1 MKNIVNTL
9 LVCLFS
15 VAAFGQN
22 RLVLVEHFTQAS
34 CGPCASQNPAL
45 KTLLDANATKVVAL
59 KYQTSWPGVDPM
71 NAANPTEAAA
81 RVQYY
86 NVTGVPN
93 SVMDG
98 SGPGSPGTIVTTST
112 INNRYNTAAPLNISA
127 SHQWTAGYDSIQIG
141 VFVANAGTAT
151 VASGAAGSL
160 KLHVAVIEEEVNYPS
175 APGSNGETNFYQ
187 VMRKMVPDASGT
199 TMADSWTAGQTQ
211 MFVFKVAA
219 PSYLANLNK
228 VAVVAFIQDNSNK
241 SVLNAS
247 RTTAQTIAGL
257 PDIGV
262 NAFTAATPGLC
273 DGTTTPMVTI
283 KNEGSLAITSAS
295 VAYAINGGTPVT
307 QNWTGSLSAG
317 ATAVVSFPQ
326 VTLPAGTNSLVATV
340 SSPNGTGDVNGMNNM
355 SAPLI
360 AAVLNNTATP
370 APYSEGMEST
380 GVLQIP
386 AGHVLLYNTP
396 NRPRVGVLS
405 KANVTGGLPQELGG
419 YGQSSKSIFVDFFLM
434 QSGAQASIITPKVSG
449 ITANHKLY
457 FNHAYASY
465 QGEADGLKVFVSSN
479 CGTTWTKVF
488 DKSGTALAT
497 APNVATAFF
506 PQPTQWYPNTI
517 SLSQFAGQ
525 ELIVK
530 FECNSA
536 YGNNLWL
543 DNFWINTAAL
553 GEEEIQAAQAKLYP
567 NPARDAV
574 KVSLQV
580 SEAGEALVEVINL
593 NGQTVIAQ
601 TASVEAG
608 MQSIDLNVADLANG
622 VYTVKIALNDRVE
635 TLRFTVQH

>member
-1 MKNIVNTL
+1 MKNIVSTL

-86 NVTGVPN
+86 GVTGVPN

-98 SGPGSPGTIVTTST
+98 SGPGSPGTIVTTTT
-112 INNRYNTAAPLNISA
+112 INNRYNTAAPLNLSA

-141 VFVANAGTAT
+141 VYVANAGTAT

-160 KLHVAVIEEEVNYPS
+160 KLHVAVIEEDINYPS
-175 APGSNGETNFYQ
+175 APGSNGETVFYQ

-241 SVLNAS
+241 SVLNAA
-247 RTTAQTIAGL
+247 RTTVQTIAGL
-257 PDIGV
+257 PDVGL

-273 DGTTTPMVTI
+273 NGTTTPMVTI

-360 AAVLNNTATP
+360 AAVLNNTPTP

-380 GVLQIP
+380 SFNSIP
-386 AGHVLLYNTP
+386 AGHVLLYNTATKP
-396 NRPRVGVLS
+396 LVTVVS
-405 KANVTGGLPQELGG
+405 KAQVNGLPQELGG
-419 YGQSSKSIFVDFFLM
+419 YGQSAKSLMVDFFTM
-434 QSGAQASIITPKVSG
+434 QTGSQASIITPKVSG

-465 QGEADGLKVFVSSN
+465 AGEADGLKVFVSSN
-479 CGTTWTKVF
+479 CGATWTNVY

-497 APNVATAFF
+497 AANSTSRFF

-517 SLSQFAGQ
+517 SLSQYAGQ

-608 MQSIDLNVADLANG
+608 MQSIDLHVADLANG

>member
-1 MKNIVNTL
+1 MKNIVSTL

-112 INNRYNTAAPLNISA
+112 INNRYNTAAPLNITA
-127 SHQWTAGYDSIQIG
+127 SHQWTSGYDSIQIG
-141 VFVANAGTAT
+141 VFVANAGSAT

-175 APGSNGETNFYQ
+175 APGSNGETTFYQ

-199 TMADSWTAGQTQ
+199 TMVDSWTSGQTQ

-247 RTTAQTIAGL
+247 RTTATTIAGL
-257 PDIGV
+257 PDVGV

-273 DGTTTPMVTI
+273 NGTTTPMITI
-283 KNEGSLAITSAS
+283 KNEGSLAITSAT

-317 ATAVVSFPQ
+317 ATAVVTFPQ

-360 AAVLNNTATP
+360 AAVLNSTPMP
-370 APYSEGMEST
+370 APYSEDMEST
-380 GVLQIP
+380 SFNSIP
-386 AGHVLLYNTP
+386 AGHVLLYNTATKP
-396 NRPRVGVLS
+396 LVTVVS
-405 KANVTGGLPQELGG
+405 KAQVNGLPQELGG
-419 YGQSSKSIFVDFFLM
+419 YGQSAKSLMVDFFTM

-465 QGEADGLKVFVSSN
+465 AGEADGLKVFVSSN
-479 CGTTWTKVF
+479 CGSTWTNVF

-497 APNVATAFF
+497 AANSTSRFF

-553 GEEEIQAAQAKLYP
+553 GEDEIQAVQAKLYP

-574 KVSLQV
+574 KISLQV

-608 MQSIDLNVADLANG
+608 MQSIDLHVADLANG
-622 VYTVKIALNDRVE
+622 IYTVKIALNDRVE

>member
-1 MKNIVNTL
+1 MKNIVSTL

-273 DGTTTPMVTI
+273 NGTTTPMVTI

-295 VAYAINGGTPVT
+295 VAYAVNGGTPVS

-317 ATAVVSFPQ
+317 ATAVVTFPQ

-380 GVLQIP
+380 SFNSIP
-386 AGHVLLYNTP
+386 AGHVLLYNTATKP
-396 NRPRVGVLS
+396 LVTVVS
-405 KANVTGGLPQELGG
+405 KAQVNGLPQELGG
-419 YGQSSKSIFVDFFLM
+419 YGQSTKSLMVDFFTM
-434 QSGAQASIITPKVSG
+434 QNGAQASIITPKVSG

-465 QGEADGLKVFVSSN
+465 AGEADGLKVFVSSN
-479 CGTTWTKVF
+479 CGTTWTNVF

-497 APNVATAFF
+497 AANSTSRFF

-580 SEAGEALVEVINL
+580 SEAGEALVEVISL

-601 TASVEAG
+601 TTSVEAG

>member
-1 MKNIVNTL
+1 
-9 LVCLFS
+9 
-15 VAAFGQN
+15 
-22 RLVLVEHFTQAS
+22 
-34 CGPCASQNPAL
+34 
-45 KTLLDANATKVVAL
+45 
-59 KYQTSWPGVDPM
+59 M

-98 SGPGSPGTIVTTST
+98 SGPGSPGSIVTTST
-112 INNRYNTAAPLNISA
+112 INNRYNTAAPLNITA
-127 SHQWTAGYDSIQIG
+127 SHQWTPGYDSIQIG

-151 VASGAAGSL
+151 VSSGAAGSL
-160 KLHVAVIEEEVNYPS
+160 KLHVAIIEEEVNYPS
-175 APGSNGETNFYQ
+175 APGSNNEKDFYQ
-187 VMRKMVPDASGT
+187 VMRKMVPNASGT
-199 TMADSWTAGQTQ
+199 TMTDSWTAGQTQ
-211 MFVFKVAA
+211 MFVFTVAA

-247 RTTAQTIAGL
+247 RTTATTIAGL

-262 NAFTAATPGLC
+262 NAFTAATSGLC
-273 DGTTTPMVTI
+273 NGTTTPMVTI

-295 VAYAINGGTPVT
+295 VAYAVNGGTPVT

-360 AAVLNNTATP
+360 AAVLNNTPTP

-380 GVLQIP
+380 SFNSIP
-386 AGHVLLYNTP
+386 AGHVLLYNTATKP
-396 NRPRVGVLS
+396 LVTVVS
-405 KANVTGGLPQELGG
+405 KAQVNGLPQELGG
-419 YGQSSKSIFVDFFLM
+419 YGQSTKSLMVDFFTM

-465 QGEADGLKVFVSSN
+465 AGEADGLKVFVSSN
-479 CGTTWTKVF
+479 CGSTWTNVF

-497 APNVATAFF
+497 APNATARFF

-517 SLSQFAGQ
+517 SLAQFAGQ
-525 ELIVK
+525 EIIVK

-553 GEEEIQAAQAKLYP
+553 GEEEIQAVQAKLYP

-580 SEAGEALVEVINL
+580 SEAGDALVEVINL

-608 MQSIDLNVADLANG
+608 MQNIDLNVADLANG

>member
-1 MKNIVNTL
+1 MKNIVSTL

-112 INNRYNTAAPLNISA
+112 INNRYNTAAPLNITA

-141 VFVANAGTAT
+141 VFVANAGSAT

-199 TMADSWTAGQTQ
+199 TMTDSWTSGQTQ

-247 RTTAQTIAGL
+247 RTTATTIAGL
-257 PDIGV
+257 PDVGV

-273 DGTTTPMVTI
+273 NGTTTPMITI
-283 KNEGSLAITSAS
+283 KNEGSLAITSAT

-317 ATAVVSFPQ
+317 ATAVVTFPQ

-360 AAVLNNTATP
+360 AAVLNSTPTP
-370 APYSEGMEST
+370 APYSEDMEST
-380 GVLQIP
+380 SFNSIP
-386 AGHVLLYNTP
+386 AGHVLLYNTATKP
-396 NRPRVGVLS
+396 LVTVVS
-405 KANVTGGLPQELGG
+405 KAQVNGLPQELGG
-419 YGQSSKSIFVDFFLM
+419 YGQSAKSLMVDFFTM

-465 QGEADGLKVFVSSN
+465 AGEADGLKVFVSSN
-479 CGTTWTKVF
+479 CGSTWTNVF

-497 APNVATAFF
+497 AANSTSRFF

-580 SEAGEALVEVINL
+580 SEAGDALVEVINL

>member
-1 MKNIVNTL
+1 MKNIVSTL

-317 ATAVVSFPQ
+317 ATAVVTFPQ

-380 GVLQIP
+380 SFNSIP
-386 AGHVLLYNTP
+386 AGHVLLYNTATKP
-396 NRPRVGVLS
+396 LVTVVS
-405 KANVTGGLPQELGG
+405 KAQVNGLPQELGG
-419 YGQSSKSIFVDFFLM
+419 YGQSTKSLMVDFFTM

-465 QGEADGLKVFVSSN
+465 AGEADGLKIFVSSN
-479 CGTTWTKVF
+479 CGTTWTNVF

-497 APNVATAFF
+497 APNATSRFF

-580 SEAGEALVEVINL
+580 SEAGEALVEVISL

>member
-15 VAAFGQN
+15 VAAYGQN

-34 CGPCASQNPAL
+34 CGPCATQNPAL
-45 KTLLDANATKVVAL
+45 KTLLDANNTKVVAL

-112 INNRYNTAAPLNISA
+112 INNRYNTAAPLNITA
-127 SHQWTAGYDSIQIG
+127 SHQWTPGYDSIQIG
-141 VFVANAGTAT
+141 VFVANAGTST

-262 NAFTAATPGLC
+262 NAFTAATSGLC
-273 DGTTTPMVTI
+273 NGTTTPMVTI

-295 VAYAINGGTPVT
+295 VAYAVNGGTPVT

-380 GVLQIP
+380 SFNSIP
-386 AGHVLLYNTP
+386 AGHVLLYNTATKP
-396 NRPRVGVLS
+396 LVTVVS
-405 KANVTGGLPQELGG
+405 KAEVNGLPQELGG
-419 YGQSSKSIFVDFFLM
+419 YGQSAKSLMVDFFTM

-465 QGEADGLKVFVSSN
+465 AGEADGLKVFVSSN
-479 CGTTWTKVF
+479 CGTTWTNVF

-497 APNVATAFF
+497 AANSTSRFF

-593 NGQTVIAQ
+593 NGQTVIARS
-601 TASVEAG
+601 ASVEAG
-608 MQSIDLNVADLANG
+608 MQSIDLQVGDLANG

>member
-1 MKNIVNTL
+1 MKNIVSTL

-86 NVTGVPN
+86 GVTGVPN

-98 SGPGSPGTIVTTST
+98 SGPGSPGTIVTTTT
-112 INNRYNTAAPLNISA
+112 INNRYNTAAPLNLSA

-141 VFVANAGTAT
+141 VYVANAGTAT

-160 KLHVAVIEEEVNYPS
+160 KLHVAVIEEEINYPS
-175 APGSNGETNFYQ
+175 APGSNGETVFYQ

-241 SVLNAS
+241 SVLNAA
-247 RTTAQTIAGL
+247 RTSVQTIAGL
-257 PDIGV
+257 PDIGL

-273 DGTTTPMVTI
+273 NGTTTPMVTI

-360 AAVLNNTATP
+360 AAVLNNTPTP

-380 GVLQIP
+380 SFNSIP
-386 AGHVLLYNTP
+386 AGHVLLYNTATKP
-396 NRPRVGVLS
+396 LVTVVS
-405 KANVTGGLPQELGG
+405 KAQVNGLPQELGG
-419 YGQSSKSIFVDFFLM
+419 YGQSAKSLMVDFFTM
-434 QSGAQASIITPKVSG
+434 QTGSQASIITPKVSG

-465 QGEADGLKVFVSSN
+465 AGEADGLKVFVSSN
-479 CGTTWTKVF
+479 CGATWTNVY

-497 APNVATAFF
+497 AANSTSRFF

-517 SLSQFAGQ
+517 SLSQYAGQ

-608 MQSIDLNVADLANG
+608 MQSIDLHVADLANG

>member
-1 MKNIVNTL
+1 MKNIVSTL

-112 INNRYNTAAPLNISA
+112 INNRYNTAAPLNITA

-141 VFVANAGTAT
+141 VYVANAGTAT

-160 KLHVAVIEEEVNYPS
+160 KLHVAVIEEEINYPS
-175 APGSNGETNFYQ
+175 APGSNGETVFYQ

-262 NAFTAATPGLC
+262 NAFTAATSGLC
-273 DGTTTPMVTI
+273 NGTTTPMVTI

-295 VAYAINGGTPVT
+295 VAYAVNGGTPVT

-317 ATAVVSFPQ
+317 ATAVVTFPQ

-360 AAVLNNTATP
+360 AGVLNNTATP

-380 GVLQIP
+380 SFNSIP
-386 AGHVLLYNTP
+386 AGHVLLYNTATKP
-396 NRPRVGVLS
+396 LVTVVS
-405 KANVTGGLPQELGG
+405 KAQVNGLPQELGG
-419 YGQSSKSIFVDFFLM
+419 YGQSTKSLMVDFFTM
-434 QSGAQASIITPKVSG
+434 QTGSQASIITPKVSG

-465 QGEADGLKVFVSSN
+465 AGEADGLKIFVSSN
-479 CGTTWTKVF
+479 CGTTWTNVF

-497 APNVATAFF
+497 APNATSRFF

-580 SEAGEALVEVINL
+580 SEAGEALVEVISL

>member
-1 MKNIVNTL
+1 MKNIVSTL

-241 SVLNAS
+241 SVLNAA
-247 RTTAQTIAGL
+247 RTSVQTIAGL
-257 PDIGV
+257 PDIGL

-273 DGTTTPMVTI
+273 NGTTTPMVTI

-317 ATAVVSFPQ
+317 ATAVVTFPQ

-380 GVLQIP
+380 SFNSIP
-386 AGHVLLYNTP
+386 AGHVLLYNTATKP
-396 NRPRVGVLS
+396 LVTVVS
-405 KANVTGGLPQELGG
+405 KAQVNGLPQELGG
-419 YGQSSKSIFVDFFLM
+419 YGQSAKSIMVDFYTM

-449 ITANHKLY
+449 VTANHKLY

-465 QGEADGLKVFVSSN
+465 AGEADGLKVFVSSN
-479 CGTTWTKVF
+479 CGATWTNVY

-497 APNVATAFF
+497 AANATSRFF

-517 SLSQFAGQ
+517 SLSQYAGQ

-580 SEAGEALVEVINL
+580 SEAGEALVEVISL

-608 MQSIDLNVADLANG
+608 MQSIDLHVADLANG

>member
-1 MKNIVNTL
+1 MKNIVSTL

-86 NVTGVPN
+86 GVTGVPN

-98 SGPGSPGTIVTTST
+98 SGPGSPGTIVTTTT
-112 INNRYNTAAPLNISA
+112 INNRYNTAAPLNLSA

-141 VFVANAGTAT
+141 VYVANAGTAT

-160 KLHVAVIEEEVNYPS
+160 KLHVAVIEEEINYPS
-175 APGSNGETNFYQ
+175 APGSNGETVFYQ

-241 SVLNAS
+241 SVLNAA
-247 RTTAQTIAGL
+247 RTSVQTIAGL
-257 PDIGV
+257 PDIGL

-273 DGTTTPMVTI
+273 NGTTTPMVTI

-360 AAVLNNTATP
+360 AAVLNNTPTP

-380 GVLQIP
+380 SFNSIP
-386 AGHVLLYNTP
+386 AGHVLLYNTATKP
-396 NRPRVGVLS
+396 LVTVVS
-405 KANVTGGLPQELGG
+405 KAQVNGLPQELGG
-419 YGQSSKSIFVDFFLM
+419 YGQSTKSLMVDFFTM

-465 QGEADGLKVFVSSN
+465 AGEADGLKVFVSSN
-479 CGTTWTKVF
+479 CGATWTNVY

-497 APNVATAFF
+497 AANSTSRFF

-517 SLSQFAGQ
+517 SLSQYAGQ

>member
-1 MKNIVNTL
+1 MKNIVSTL

-86 NVTGVPN
+86 GVTGVPN

-98 SGPGSPGTIVTTST
+98 SGPGSPGTIVTTTT
-112 INNRYNTAAPLNISA
+112 INNRYNTAAPLNLSA

-141 VFVANAGTAT
+141 VYVANAGTAT

-160 KLHVAVIEEEVNYPS
+160 KLHVAVIEEDINYPS
-175 APGSNGETNFYQ
+175 APGSNGETVFYQ

-241 SVLNAS
+241 SVLNAA
-247 RTTAQTIAGL
+247 RTSVQTIAGL
-257 PDIGV
+257 PDIGL

-273 DGTTTPMVTI
+273 NGTTTPMVTI

-360 AAVLNNTATP
+360 AAVLNNTPTP

-380 GVLQIP
+380 SFNSIP
-386 AGHVLLYNTP
+386 AGHVLLYNTATKP
-396 NRPRVGVLS
+396 LVTVVS
-405 KANVTGGLPQELGG
+405 KAQVNGLPQELGG
-419 YGQSSKSIFVDFFLM
+419 YGQSTKSLMVDFFTM

-465 QGEADGLKVFVSSN
+465 AGEADGLKVFVSSN
-479 CGTTWTKVF
+479 CGATWTNVY

-497 APNVATAFF
+497 AANSTSRFF

-517 SLSQFAGQ
+517 SLSQYAGQ

-608 MQSIDLNVADLANG
+608 MQSIDLHVADLANG

>member
-1 MKNIVNTL
+1 MKNIVSTL

-160 KLHVAVIEEEVNYPS
+160 KLQVAVIEEEVNYPS
-175 APGSNGETNFYQ
+175 APGSNGETVFYQ

-211 MFVFKVAA
+211 LFVFKVAA

-317 ATAVVSFPQ
+317 ATAVVTFPQ

-380 GVLQIP
+380 SFNSIP
-386 AGHVLLYNTP
+386 AGHVLLYNTATKP
-396 NRPRVGVLS
+396 LVTVVS
-405 KANVTGGLPQELGG
+405 KAQVNGLPQELGG
-419 YGQSSKSIFVDFFLM
+419 YGQSTKSLMVDFFTM

-465 QGEADGLKVFVSSN
+465 AGEADGLKIFVSSN
-479 CGTTWTKVF
+479 CGTTWTNVF

-497 APNVATAFF
+497 APNATSRFF

>member
-1 MKNIVNTL
+1 MKNIVSTL

-34 CGPCASQNPAL
+34 CGPCATQNPAL
-45 KTLLDANATKVVAL
+45 KTLLDANNTKVVAL

-98 SGPGSPGTIVTTST
+98 SGPGSPGSIVTTST
-112 INNRYNTAAPLNISA
+112 INNRYNTAAPLNITA
-127 SHQWTAGYDSIQIG
+127 SHQWTPGYDSIQIG

-151 VASGAAGSL
+151 VSSGAAGSL
-160 KLHVAVIEEEVNYPS
+160 KLHVAIIEEEVNYPS
-175 APGSNGETNFYQ
+175 APGSNGEKDFYQ
-187 VMRKMVPDASGT
+187 VMRKMVPNASGT
-199 TMADSWTAGQTQ
+199 SMADSWTAGQTQ
-211 MFVFKVAA
+211 MFVFTVAA

-247 RTTAQTIAGL
+247 RTTATTIAGL

-262 NAFTAATPGLC
+262 NAFTAATSGLC
-273 DGTTTPMVTI
+273 NGTTSPMVTI
-283 KNEGSLAITSAS
+283 KNEGSLAITSAT
-295 VAYAINGGTPVT
+295 VAYAVNGGTPVT

-317 ATAVVSFPQ
+317 ATAVVTFPQ

-360 AAVLNNTATP
+360 AAVLNNTPTP
-370 APYSEGMEST
+370 APYSEDMEST

-405 KANVTGGLPQELGG
+405 KANVTGLPQEIGG

-479 CGTTWTKVF
+479 CGTTWTNVF

-497 APNVATAFF
+497 APNVTTAFF

-536 YGNNLWL
+536 FGNNLWL

-553 GEEEIQAAQAKLYP
+553 GEEEIQAVQAKLYP

-580 SEAGEALVEVINL
+580 SEAGDALVEVINL

>member
-1 MKNIVNTL
+1 MKNIVSTL

-86 NVTGVPN
+86 GVTGVPN

-98 SGPGSPGTIVTTST
+98 SGPGSPGTIVTTTT
-112 INNRYNTAAPLNISA
+112 INNRYNTAAPLNLSA

-141 VFVANAGTAT
+141 VYVANAGTAT

-160 KLHVAVIEEEVNYPS
+160 KLHVAVIEEDINYPS
-175 APGSNGETNFYQ
+175 APGSNGETVFYQ

-241 SVLNAS
+241 SVLNAA
-247 RTTAQTIAGL
+247 RTSVQTIAGL
-257 PDIGV
+257 PDIGL

-273 DGTTTPMVTI
+273 NGTTTPMVTI

-360 AAVLNNTATP
+360 AAVLNNTPTP

-380 GVLQIP
+380 SFNSIP
-386 AGHVLLYNTP
+386 AGHVLLYNTATKP
-396 NRPRVGVLS
+396 LVTVVS
-405 KANVTGGLPQELGG
+405 KAQVNGLPQELGG
-419 YGQSSKSIFVDFFLM
+419 YGQSTKSLMVDFFTM

-465 QGEADGLKVFVSSN
+465 AGEADGLKVFVSSN
-479 CGTTWTKVF
+479 CGATWTNVY

-497 APNVATAFF
+497 AANSTSRFF

-517 SLSQFAGQ
+517 SLSQYAGQ

-593 NGQTVIAQ
+593 NGQTVIARS
-601 TASVEAG
+601 TSVEAG
-608 MQSIDLNVADLANG
+608 MQSIDLQVGDLANG

>member
-1 MKNIVNTL
+1 MKNILSTL

-112 INNRYNTAAPLNISA
+112 INNRYNTAAPLNITA

-317 ATAVVSFPQ
+317 ATAVVTFPQ

-380 GVLQIP
+380 SFNSIP
-386 AGHVLLYNTP
+386 AGHVLLYNTATKP
-396 NRPRVGVLS
+396 LVTVVS
-405 KANVTGGLPQELGG
+405 KAQVNGLPQELGG
-419 YGQSSKSIFVDFFLM
+419 YGQSTKSLMVDFFTM

-465 QGEADGLKVFVSSN
+465 AGEADGLKIFVSSN
-479 CGTTWTKVF
+479 CGTTWTNVF

-497 APNVATAFF
+497 APNATSRFF

>member
-1 MKNIVNTL
+1 MKNIVSTL

-45 KTLLDANATKVVAL
+45 KTLLDANNTKVVAL

-98 SGPGSPGTIVTTST
+98 SGPGSPGSIVTTST
-112 INNRYNTAAPLNISA
+112 INNRYNTAAPLNITA
-127 SHQWTAGYDSIQIG
+127 SHQWTPGYDSIQIG
-141 VFVANAGTAT
+141 VFVANAGSAT
-151 VASGAAGSL
+151 VSSGAAGSL
-160 KLHVAVIEEEVNYPS
+160 KLHVAIIEEEVNYPS
-175 APGSNGETNFYQ
+175 APGSNGEKDFYQ

-199 TMADSWTAGQTQ
+199 TMVDSWTSGQTQ

-247 RTTAQTIAGL
+247 RTTATTIAGL

-262 NAFTAATPGLC
+262 NAFAAATSGLC
-273 DGTTTPMVTI
+273 NGTTTPMVTI
-283 KNEGSLAITSAS
+283 KNEGSLAITSAT

-317 ATAVVSFPQ
+317 ATAVVTFPQ

-360 AAVLNNTATP
+360 AAVLNNTPTP
-370 APYSEGMEST
+370 APYSEDMEST
-380 GVLQIP
+380 SFNSIP
-386 AGHVLLYNTP
+386 AGHVLLYNTATKP
-396 NRPRVGVLS
+396 LVTVVS
-405 KANVTGGLPQELGG
+405 KAQVNGLPQEVGG
-419 YGQSSKSIFVDFFLM
+419 YGQSAKSLMVDFFTM

-465 QGEADGLKVFVSSN
+465 AGEADGLKVFVSSN
-479 CGTTWTKVF
+479 CGSTWTNVF

-497 APNVATAFF
+497 AANSTSRFF

-553 GEEEIQAAQAKLYP
+553 GEDEIQAVQAKLYP

-580 SEAGEALVEVINL
+580 SEAGDALVEVINL

>member
-1 MKNIVNTL
+1 MKNIVSTL

-273 DGTTTPMVTI
+273 NGTTTPMVTI

-380 GVLQIP
+380 SFNSIP
-386 AGHVLLYNTP
+386 AGHVLLYNTATKP
-396 NRPRVGVLS
+396 LVTVVS
-405 KANVTGGLPQELGG
+405 KAQVNGLPQELGG
-419 YGQSSKSIFVDFFLM
+419 YGQSTKSLMVDFFTM

-465 QGEADGLKVFVSSN
+465 AGEADGLKIFVSSN
-479 CGTTWTKVF
+479 CGTTWTNVF

-497 APNVATAFF
+497 APNATSRFF

>member
-1 MKNIVNTL
+1 MKNIVSTL

-112 INNRYNTAAPLNISA
+112 INNRYNTAAPLNITA

-175 APGSNGETNFYQ
+175 APGSNGETTFYQ

-199 TMADSWTAGQTQ
+199 TMVDSWTSGQTQ

-247 RTTAQTIAGL
+247 RTTATTIAGL
-257 PDIGV
+257 PDVGV

-273 DGTTTPMVTI
+273 NGTTTPMITI
-283 KNEGSLAITSAS
+283 KNEGSLAITSAT

-317 ATAVVSFPQ
+317 ATAVVTFPQ

-360 AAVLNNTATP
+360 AAVLNSTPTP
-370 APYSEGMEST
+370 APYSEDMEST
-380 GVLQIP
+380 SFNSIP
-386 AGHVLLYNTP
+386 AGHVLLYNTATKP
-396 NRPRVGVLS
+396 LVTVVS
-405 KANVTGGLPQELGG
+405 KAQVNGLPQELGG
-419 YGQSSKSIFVDFFLM
+419 YGQSAKSLMVDFFTM

-479 CGTTWTKVF
+479 CGTTWTNVF

-497 APNVATAFF
+497 AANSTSRFF

-553 GEEEIQAAQAKLYP
+553 GEDEIQAVQAKLYP

-580 SEAGEALVEVINL
+580 SEAGDALVEVINL

>member
-34 CGPCASQNPAL
+34 CGPCATQNPAL
-45 KTLLDANATKVVAL
+45 KTLLDANNTKVVAL

-112 INNRYNTAAPLNISA
+112 INNRYNTAAPLNITA
-127 SHQWTAGYDSIQIG
+127 SHQWTPGYDSIQIG

-175 APGSNGETNFYQ
+175 APGSNGEKDFYQ
-187 VMRKMVPDASGT
+187 VMRKMVPNASGT

-211 MFVFKVAA
+211 MFVFTVAA

-228 VAVVAFIQDNSNK
+228 VSVVAFIQDNSNK

-262 NAFTAATPGLC
+262 NAFTAATSGLC
-273 DGTTTPMVTI
+273 NGTTTPMVTI

-295 VAYAINGGTPVT
+295 VAYAVNGGTPVT

-360 AAVLNNTATP
+360 AAVLNNTPTP

-396 NRPRVGVLS
+396 NRPDVGVLS
-405 KANVTGGLPQELGG
+405 KSNVNGLPQELGG
-419 YGQSSKSIFVDFFLM
+419 YGQSAKSLMVDFFLM
-434 QSGAQASIITPKVSG
+434 PSGAQASIITPKVSG

-479 CGTTWTKVF
+479 CGSTWTNVF

-497 APNVATAFF
+497 AANSTSRFF

-536 YGNNLWL
+536 FGNNLWL

-593 NGQTVIAQ
+593 NGQTVIARS
-601 TASVEAG
+601 ASLEAG
-608 MQSIDLNVADLANG
+608 MQSIDLQVGDLANG

>member
-1 MKNIVNTL
+1 MKNIVSTL

-86 NVTGVPN
+86 GVTGVPN

-98 SGPGSPGTIVTTST
+98 SGPGSPGTIVTTTT
-112 INNRYNTAAPLNISA
+112 INNRYNTAAPLNLSA

-141 VFVANAGTAT
+141 VYVANAGTAT

-160 KLHVAVIEEEVNYPS
+160 KLHVAVIEEEINYPS
-175 APGSNGETNFYQ
+175 APGSNGETVFYQ

-241 SVLNAS
+241 SVLNAA
-247 RTTAQTIAGL
+247 RTTVQTIAGL
-257 PDIGV
+257 PDVGL

-273 DGTTTPMVTI
+273 NGTTTPMVTI

-295 VAYAINGGTPVT
+295 VAYAINGGTPVS

-360 AAVLNNTATP
+360 AAVLNNTPTP

-380 GVLQIP
+380 SFNSIP
-386 AGHVLLYNTP
+386 AGHVLLYNTATKP
-396 NRPRVGVLS
+396 LVTVVS
-405 KANVTGGLPQELGG
+405 KAQVNGLPQELGG
-419 YGQSSKSIFVDFFLM
+419 YGQSTKSLMVDFFTM

-465 QGEADGLKVFVSSN
+465 AGEADGLKVFVSSN
-479 CGTTWTKVF
+479 CGATWTNVY

-497 APNVATAFF
+497 AANSTSRFF

-517 SLSQFAGQ
+517 SLSQYAGQ

-608 MQSIDLNVADLANG
+608 MQSIDLHVADLANG

>member
-1 MKNIVNTL
+1 MKNIVSTL

-273 DGTTTPMVTI
+273 NGTTTPMVTI

-317 ATAVVSFPQ
+317 ATAVVTFPQ

-380 GVLQIP
+380 SFNSIP
-386 AGHVLLYNTP
+386 AGHVLLYNTATKP
-396 NRPRVGVLS
+396 LVTVVS
-405 KANVTGGLPQELGG
+405 KAQVNGLPQELGG
-419 YGQSSKSIFVDFFLM
+419 YGQSTKSLMVDFFTM

-465 QGEADGLKVFVSSN
+465 AGEADGLKIFVSSN
-479 CGTTWTKVF
+479 CGTTWTNVF

-497 APNVATAFF
+497 AANSTSRFF

>member
-1 MKNIVNTL
+1 MKNIVSTL

-160 KLHVAVIEEEVNYPS
+160 KLQVAVIEEEVNYPS
-175 APGSNGETNFYQ
+175 APGSNGETVFYQ

-380 GVLQIP
+380 SFNSIP
-386 AGHVLLYNTP
+386 AGHVLLYNTATKP
-396 NRPRVGVLS
+396 LVTVVS
-405 KANVTGGLPQELGG
+405 KAQVNGLPQELGG
-419 YGQSSKSIFVDFFLM
+419 YGQSTKSLMVDFFTM

-465 QGEADGLKVFVSSN
+465 AGEADGLKIFVSSN
-479 CGTTWTKVF
+479 CGTTWTNVF

-497 APNVATAFF
+497 AANSTSRFF

-553 GEEEIQAAQAKLYP
+553 GEEDIQAAQAKLYP

>member
-1 MKNIVNTL
+1 MKNIVSTL

-317 ATAVVSFPQ
+317 ATAVVTFPQ

-380 GVLQIP
+380 SFNSIP
-386 AGHVLLYNTP
+386 AGHVLLYNTATKP
-396 NRPRVGVLS
+396 LVTVVS
-405 KANVTGGLPQELGG
+405 KAQVNGLPQELGG
-419 YGQSSKSIFVDFFLM
+419 YGQSTKSLMVDFFTM

-465 QGEADGLKVFVSSN
+465 AGEADGLKIFVSSN
-479 CGTTWTKVF
+479 CGTTWTNVF

-497 APNVATAFF
+497 AANSTSRFF

-580 SEAGEALVEVINL
+580 SEAGEALVEVISL

-601 TASVEAG
+601 TTSVEAG

>member
-1 MKNIVNTL
+1 
-9 LVCLFS
+9 
-15 VAAFGQN
+15 
-22 RLVLVEHFTQAS
+22 LVLVEHFTQAS

-112 INNRYNTAAPLNISA
+112 INNRYNTAAPLNLSA

-151 VASGAAGSL
+151 VASGASGSL

-175 APGSNGETNFYQ
+175 APGSNGETTFYQ

-241 SVLNAS
+241 SVLNAA
-247 RTTAQTIAGL
+247 RTSATTIAGL

-273 DGTTTPMVTI
+273 NGTTTPMVTI

-317 ATAVVSFPQ
+317 ATAVVTFPQ
-326 VTLPAGTNSLVATV
+326 VTLPAGSNSLVATV
-340 SSPNGTGDVNGMNNM
+340 SAPNGTGDVNGMNNM

-360 AAVLNNTATP
+360 AAVLNNTPTP
-370 APYSEGMEST
+370 APYSEDMEST
-380 GVLQIP
+380 SFNSIP
-386 AGHVLLYNTP
+386 AGHVLLYNTATKP
-396 NRPRVGVLS
+396 LVTVVS
-405 KANVTGGLPQELGG
+405 KAQVNGLPQELGG
-419 YGQSSKSIFVDFFLM
+419 YGQSAKSLMVDFFTM

-465 QGEADGLKVFVSSN
+465 AGEADGLKVFVSSN
-479 CGTTWTKVF
+479 CGSTWTNVY

-497 APNVATAFF
+497 AANASSRFF

-593 NGQTVIAQ
+593 NGQTVIARS
-601 TASVEAG
+601 TSVEAG
-608 MQSIDLNVADLANG
+608 MQSIDLQVGDLANG

>member
-1 MKNIVNTL
+1 MKNIVSTL

-86 NVTGVPN
+86 GVTGVPN

-98 SGPGSPGTIVTTST
+98 SGPGSPGTIVTTTT
-112 INNRYNTAAPLNISA
+112 INNRYNTAAPLNLSA

-141 VFVANAGTAT
+141 VYVANAGTAT

-160 KLHVAVIEEEVNYPS
+160 KLHVAVIEEDINYPS
-175 APGSNGETNFYQ
+175 APGSNGETVFYQ

-241 SVLNAS
+241 SVLNAA
-247 RTTAQTIAGL
+247 RTSVQTIAGL
-257 PDIGV
+257 PDIGL

-273 DGTTTPMVTI
+273 NGTTTPMVTI

-295 VAYAINGGTPVT
+295 VAYAINGGTPVS

-360 AAVLNNTATP
+360 AAVLNNTPTP

-380 GVLQIP
+380 SFNSIP
-386 AGHVLLYNTP
+386 AGHVLLYNTATKP
-396 NRPRVGVLS
+396 LVTVVS
-405 KANVTGGLPQELGG
+405 KAQVNGLPQELGG
-419 YGQSSKSIFVDFFLM
+419 YGQSAKSLMVDFFTM
-434 QSGAQASIITPKVSG
+434 QTGSQASIITPKVSG

-465 QGEADGLKVFVSSN
+465 AGEADGLKVFVSSN
-479 CGTTWTKVF
+479 CGATWTNVY

-497 APNVATAFF
+497 AANSTSRFF

-517 SLSQFAGQ
+517 SLSQYAGQ

-593 NGQTVIAQ
+593 NGQTVIARS
-601 TASVEAG
+601 TSVEAG
-608 MQSIDLNVADLANG
+608 MQSIDLQVGDLANG

>member
-1 MKNIVNTL
+1 MKNIVSTL

-160 KLHVAVIEEEVNYPS
+160 KLQVAVIEEEVNYPS

-317 ATAVVSFPQ
+317 ATAVVTFPQ

-380 GVLQIP
+380 SFNSIP
-386 AGHVLLYNTP
+386 AGHVLLYNTATKP
-396 NRPRVGVLS
+396 LVTVVS
-405 KANVTGGLPQELGG
+405 KAQVNGLPQELGG
-419 YGQSSKSIFVDFFLM
+419 YGQSTKSLMVDFFTM
-434 QSGAQASIITPKVSG
+434 QNGAQASIITPKVSG

-465 QGEADGLKVFVSSN
+465 AGEADGLKIFVSSN
-479 CGTTWTKVF
+479 CGTTWTNVF

-497 APNVATAFF
+497 APNATSRFF

-553 GEEEIQAAQAKLYP
+553 GDEEIQAAQAKLYP

-580 SEAGEALVEVINL
+580 SEAGEALVEVISL

>member
-1 MKNIVNTL
+1 MKNIVSTL

-317 ATAVVSFPQ
+317 ATAVVTFPQ

-380 GVLQIP
+380 SFNSIP
-386 AGHVLLYNTP
+386 AGHVLLYNTATKP
-396 NRPRVGVLS
+396 LVTVVS
-405 KANVTGGLPQELGG
+405 KAQVNGLPQELGG
-419 YGQSSKSIFVDFFLM
+419 YGQSTKSLMVDFFTM
-434 QSGAQASIITPKVSG
+434 QNGAQASIITPKVSG

-465 QGEADGLKVFVSSN
+465 AGEADGLKIFVSSN
-479 CGTTWTKVF
+479 CGTTWTNVF

-497 APNVATAFF
+497 APNATSRFF

-601 TASVEAG
+601 TTSVEAG

>member
-1 MKNIVNTL
+1 MKNIVSTL
-9 LVCLFS
+9 LVCLVS

-112 INNRYNTAAPLNISA
+112 INNRYNTAAPLNITA

-151 VASGAAGSL
+151 VSSGAAGSL

-175 APGSNGETNFYQ
+175 APGSNGETTFYQ

-199 TMADSWTAGQTQ
+199 TMVDSWTSGQTQ

-247 RTTAQTIAGL
+247 RTTATTIAGL

-273 DGTTTPMVTI
+273 NGTTTPMVTI
-283 KNEGSLAITSAS
+283 KNEGSLAITSAT

-317 ATAVVSFPQ
+317 ATAVVTFPQ

-360 AAVLNNTATP
+360 AAVLNSTPTP
-370 APYSEGMEST
+370 APYSEDMEST
-380 GVLQIP
+380 SFNSIP
-386 AGHVLLYNTP
+386 AGHVLLYNTATKP
-396 NRPRVGVLS
+396 LVTVVS
-405 KANVTGGLPQELGG
+405 KAQVNGLPQELGG
-419 YGQSSKSIFVDFFLM
+419 YGQSAKSLMVDFFTM

-465 QGEADGLKVFVSSN
+465 AGEADGLKVFVSSN
-479 CGTTWTKVF
+479 CGSTWTNVF

-497 APNVATAFF
+497 AANSTSRFF

-553 GEEEIQAAQAKLYP
+553 GEDEIQSVQAKLYP

-580 SEAGEALVEVINL
+580 SEAGDALVEVINL

>member
-1 MKNIVNTL
+1 MKNILSTL

-112 INNRYNTAAPLNISA
+112 INNRYNTAAPLNITA

-160 KLHVAVIEEEVNYPS
+160 KLQVAVIEEEVNYPS
-175 APGSNGETNFYQ
+175 APGSNGETVFYQ

-317 ATAVVSFPQ
+317 ATAVVTFPQ

-380 GVLQIP
+380 SFNSIP
-386 AGHVLLYNTP
+386 AGHVLLYNTATKP
-396 NRPRVGVLS
+396 LVTVVS
-405 KANVTGGLPQELGG
+405 KAQVNGLPQELGG
-419 YGQSSKSIFVDFFLM
+419 YGQSTKSLMVDFFTM

-465 QGEADGLKVFVSSN
+465 AGEADGLKIFVSSN
-479 CGTTWTKVF
+479 CGTTWTNVF

-497 APNVATAFF
+497 APNATSRFF

>member
-1 MKNIVNTL
+1 MKNIVSTL

-86 NVTGVPN
+86 GVTGVPN

-98 SGPGSPGTIVTTST
+98 SGPGSPGTIVTTTT
-112 INNRYNTAAPLNISA
+112 INNRYNTAAPLNLSA

-141 VFVANAGTAT
+141 VYVANAGTAT

-160 KLHVAVIEEEVNYPS
+160 KLHVAVIEEDINYPS
-175 APGSNGETNFYQ
+175 APGSNGETVFYQ

-241 SVLNAS
+241 SVLNAA
-247 RTTAQTIAGL
+247 RTSVQTIAGL
-257 PDIGV
+257 PDIGL

-273 DGTTTPMVTI
+273 NGTTTPMVTI

-317 ATAVVSFPQ
+317 ATAVVTFPQ

-360 AAVLNNTATP
+360 AAVLNNTPTP

-380 GVLQIP
+380 SFNSIP
-386 AGHVLLYNTP
+386 AGHVLLYNTATKP
-396 NRPRVGVLS
+396 LVTVVS
-405 KANVTGGLPQELGG
+405 KAQVNGLPQELGG
-419 YGQSSKSIFVDFFLM
+419 YGQSAKSLMVDFFTM
-434 QSGAQASIITPKVSG
+434 QTGSQASIITPKVSG

-465 QGEADGLKVFVSSN
+465 AGEADGLKVFVSSN
-479 CGTTWTKVF
+479 CGATWTNVY

-497 APNVATAFF
+497 AANSTSRFF

-517 SLSQFAGQ
+517 SLSQYAGQ

>member
-1 MKNIVNTL
+1 MKNIVSTL

-86 NVTGVPN
+86 GVTGVPN

-98 SGPGSPGTIVTTST
+98 SGPGSPGTIVTTTT
-112 INNRYNTAAPLNISA
+112 INNRYNTAAPLNLSA

-141 VFVANAGTAT
+141 VYVANAGTAI

-160 KLHVAVIEEEVNYPS
+160 KLHVAVIEEDINYPS
-175 APGSNGETNFYQ
+175 APGSNGETVFYQ

-241 SVLNAS
+241 SVLNAA
-247 RTTAQTIAGL
+247 RTSVQTIAGL
-257 PDIGV
+257 PDIGL

-273 DGTTTPMVTI
+273 NGTTTPMVTI

-295 VAYAINGGTPVT
+295 VAYAINGGTPVS

-317 ATAVVSFPQ
+317 ATAVVTFPQ

-360 AAVLNNTATP
+360 AAVLNNTPTP

-380 GVLQIP
+380 SFNSIP
-386 AGHVLLYNTP
+386 AGHVLLYNTATKP
-396 NRPRVGVLS
+396 LVTVVS
-405 KANVTGGLPQELGG
+405 KAQVNGLPQELGG
-419 YGQSSKSIFVDFFLM
+419 YGQSAKSLMVDFFTM
-434 QSGAQASIITPKVSG
+434 QTGSQASIITPKVSG

-465 QGEADGLKVFVSSN
+465 AGEADGLKVFVSSN
-479 CGTTWTKVF
+479 CGATWTNVY

-497 APNVATAFF
+497 AANSTSRFF

-517 SLSQFAGQ
+517 SLSQYAGQ

-608 MQSIDLNVADLANG
+608 MQSIDLHVADLANG

>member
-1 MKNIVNTL
+1 MKNIVSTL

-317 ATAVVSFPQ
+317 ATAVVTFPQ

-380 GVLQIP
+380 SFNSIP
-386 AGHVLLYNTP
+386 AGHVLLYNTATKP
-396 NRPRVGVLS
+396 LVTVVS
-405 KANVTGGLPQELGG
+405 KAQVNGLPQELGG
-419 YGQSSKSIFVDFFLM
+419 YGQSTKSLMVDFFTM

-465 QGEADGLKVFVSSN
+465 AGEADGLKIFVSSN
-479 CGTTWTKVF
+479 CGTTWTNVF

-497 APNVATAFF
+497 APNATSRFF

-580 SEAGEALVEVINL
+580 SEAGEALVEVISL

-601 TASVEAG
+601 TTSVEAG
-608 MQSIDLNVADLANG
+608 MQSIDLHVADLANG

>member
-1 MKNIVNTL
+1 MKNIVSTL

-273 DGTTTPMVTI
+273 NGTTTPMVTI

-317 ATAVVSFPQ
+317 ATAVVTFPQ

-380 GVLQIP
+380 SFNSIP
-386 AGHVLLYNTP
+386 AGHVLLYNTATKP
-396 NRPRVGVLS
+396 LVTVVS
-405 KANVTGGLPQELGG
+405 KAQVNGLPQELGG
-419 YGQSSKSIFVDFFLM
+419 YGQSTKSLMVDFFTM

-465 QGEADGLKVFVSSN
+465 AGEADGLKIFVSSN
-479 CGTTWTKVF
+479 CGTTWTNVF

-497 APNVATAFF
+497 APNATSRFF

-580 SEAGEALVEVINL
+580 SEAGEALVEVISL

-601 TASVEAG
+601 TTSVEAG

>member
-1 MKNIVNTL
+1 MKNIVSTL

-86 NVTGVPN
+86 GVTGVPN

-98 SGPGSPGTIVTTST
+98 SGPGSPGTIVTTTT
-112 INNRYNTAAPLNISA
+112 INNRYNTAAPLNLSA

-141 VFVANAGTAT
+141 VYVANAGTAT

-160 KLHVAVIEEEVNYPS
+160 KLHVAVIEEEINYPS
-175 APGSNGETNFYQ
+175 APGSNGETVFYQ

-295 VAYAINGGTPVT
+295 VAYAVNGGTPVT

-380 GVLQIP
+380 SFNSIP
-386 AGHVLLYNTP
+386 AGHVLLYNTATKP
-396 NRPRVGVLS
+396 LVTVVS
-405 KANVTGGLPQELGG
+405 KAQVNGLPQELGG
-419 YGQSSKSIFVDFFLM
+419 YGQSTKSLMVDFFSM

-465 QGEADGLKVFVSSN
+465 AGEADGLKIFVSSN
-479 CGTTWTKVF
+479 CGTTWTNVF

-497 APNVATAFF
+497 APNATSRFF

-536 YGNNLWL
+536 YGNTLWL

-553 GEEEIQAAQAKLYP
+553 GEEEMQAAQAKLYP